1 MASGKQSGKKLFLF
15 DKMLVPKDFTYTSM
29 FRFCPNKKPI
39 KLVLEYLLVLLL
51 VQSVCGQTV
60 RWGTHKGPSSPLNIT
75 FPSANWAADP
85 TSIQKLID
93 IGGSD
98 LVNSTGGPDS
108 SWTKGDRVELGF
120 FASSFGGDGNP
131 GGGDDTASSN
141 MFEGT
146 WVPLTIET
154 YIGQDWGDGTP
165 TNEIVGAGE
174 FAFVTSFTPSFGS
187 TPPWQDYAEH
197 NVNGDSAFIIENGDG
212 DEQTIL
218 PNLLGDMDSNT
229 KLGIRFYD
237 STGKTNETT
246 RYNTIMNNSWTWDP
260 NGVTEMYL
268 HSSTSPHALDTNLVF
283 EFDNSDY
290 ASVSK
295 TGSAGVNDQSS
306 DFVTTITYWTG
317 LSALDITST
326 NENTVLSGITG
337 SSSITGGSDNIL
349 TINANGAGTTSNA
362 YSFAGDILDNGNG
375 NGGLQVVKT
384 GTGTQTF
391 TGNIVLDNDADS
403 FLNIHEGRLILDSG
417 TNNVTSEY
425 LDGESGTTLELKSME
440 NASGG
445 SGVVLGFVNTTTAKE
460 FEGDIEITGT
470 QANLKVASG
479 TASGDYAKEQILSG
493 ELSVASIS
501 DPYLQKHGVGK
512 LRLTGAS
519 STFDGTIFNFDGTL
533 IIGDGVDGDAAFHTD
548 AGFRIE
554 KGKLE
559 IAENESISN
568 GVQGSLD
575 DLTVKSMVG
584 GKGTL
589 DAVKIGNETASD
601 GEITVVSPGHGI
613 SSSLSSA
620 SSQQQ
625 VSLANGT
632 DSIGT
637 FTVTALEL
645 NDGGIYDW
653 EISDFDGSEGADWD
667 VLAFDTLTFEGG
679 QAFDL
684 NIFSL
689 QSDGTAGM
697 NSGNTFAAKTG
708 ASGFK
713 FLDGPGHGAITWG
726 GFGSQSAGAVDNLFD
741 INQLGWSHY
750 NHHYGN
756 WGVHYDGA
764 GDFYLTYS
772 AVPEPST
779 YVMVTGLLMLP
790 GYNFVRRLRKKK
802 STATSEDEEEI
813 I

>member
-1 MASGKQSGKKLFLF
+1 
-15 DKMLVPKDFTYTSM
+15 MLVPKDFTYTSM
-29 FRFCPNKKPI
+29 FRFCPNIKPI

-75 FPSANWAADP
+75 FPSANWATDP

-93 IGGSD
+93 IGGTD

-174 FAFVTSFTPSFGS
+174 FAFVTNFTPSFGA
-187 TPPWQDYAEH
+187 TPPWEDYAEH
-197 NVNGDSAFIIENGDG
+197 NVQGDSAFRIENGDG

-246 RYNTIMNNSWTWDP
+246 RYNTIMNDNWTWDP

-317 LSALDITST
+317 LSALDISGS
-326 NENTVLSGITG
+326 NENTVLSGVG
-337 SSSITGGSDNIL
+337 SSQNITGGGNNEL
-349 TINANGAGTTSNA
+349 TLNVNGAGTISNA
-362 YSFAGDILDNGNG
+362 FTYSGDIVDT
-375 NGGLQVVKT
+375 GGAGGYLELIKT
-384 GTGTQTF
+384 GTGKQTI
-391 TGNIVLDNDADS
+391 TGNLNMVSDTGSTLHVNDGTLTLDTASGKTHSVEYLKGAGGTLELADGDSDLITLGFANTNGGDAVTDKNFDYS
-403 FLNIHEGRLILDSG
+403 DATFSG
-417 TNNVTSEY
+417 TVLLSGNVAHTIKV
-425 LDGESGTTLELKSME
+425 GSGTTAGYYEDEQTL
-440 NASGG
+440 AG
-445 SGVVLGFVNTTTAKE
+445 SLST
-460 FEGDIEITGT
+460 TGT
-470 QANLKVASG
+470 DTLVK
-479 TASGDYAKEQILSG
+479 D
-493 ELSVASIS
+493 
-501 DPYLQKHGVGK
+501 GVGR
-512 LRLTGAS
+512 LRLTADSS
-519 STFDGTIFNFDGTL
+519 STYDNLITVNHGTL
-533 IIGDGVDGDAAFHTD
+533 VLGHAGTGGSNDDVDFHSNTQ
-548 AGFRIE
+548 FRIE

-559 IAENESISN
+559 VAAGDTITNT
-568 GVQGSLD
+568 VQGSA
-575 DLTVKSMVG
+575 TSSNNTKSMVG
-584 GKGTL
+584 GDGTL
-589 DAVKIGNETASD
+589 SAVTIGNADNEVDT
-601 GEITVVSPGHGI
+601 ISPGQGI
-613 SSSLSSA
+613 ASSLSSTN
-620 SSQQQ
+620 SQQQ
-625 VSLANGT
+625 VSIGNGT
-632 DSIGT
+632 LGDSIGT
-637 FTVTALEL
+637 FTVTNLNL

-653 EISDFDGSEGADWD
+653 EISDFDGTAGSDWD

-689 QSDGTAGM
+689 QSDGTAGT
-697 NSGNTFAAKTG
+697 NSGNTFAAKAG

-713 FLDGPGHGAITWG
+713 FLDGPDHGSINWG
-726 GFGSQSAGAVDNLFD
+726 GFGAQSAGAVDNLFD
-741 INQLGWSHY
+741 INQLGWSYY

-756 WGVHYDGA
+756 WGVHYDGS